1 MLYICPMN
9 KQGHNIRIIHE
20 TMGELLNETFVDQ
33 IQFKL
38 FLKMV
43 HASLELDQNL
53 SFFNGETFLI
63 NIPFKI
69 LRDSV
74 VVTSSI
80 EFTMVDQVRSKIEAL
95 VTK

>member
-1 MLYICPMN
+1 
-9 KQGHNIRIIHE
+9 
-20 TMGELLNETFVDQ
+20 
-33 IQFKL
+33 
-38 FLKMV
+38 MV

>member
-1 MLYICPMN
+1 MN
-9 KQGHNIRIIHE
+9 KFGYNIRVMNEKFGDLI
-20 TMGELLNETFVDQ
+20 NETFMDQ
-33 IQFKL
+33 VQFKL

>member
-1 MLYICPMN
+1 MN
-9 KQGHNIRIIHE
+9 KNGYNIKISNEKQGLI
-20 TMGELLNETFVDQ
+20 LNETFMDP

-74 VVTSSI
+74 VVTSSV

>member
-20 TMGELLNETFVDQ
+20 TIGELLNETFVDQ

-63 NIPFKI
+63 NIPFNI
-69 LRDSV
+69 LRNCV
-74 VVTSSI
+74 VVTSSV
-80 EFTMVDQVRSKIEAL
+80 EFSMVDQVRSKIEAL